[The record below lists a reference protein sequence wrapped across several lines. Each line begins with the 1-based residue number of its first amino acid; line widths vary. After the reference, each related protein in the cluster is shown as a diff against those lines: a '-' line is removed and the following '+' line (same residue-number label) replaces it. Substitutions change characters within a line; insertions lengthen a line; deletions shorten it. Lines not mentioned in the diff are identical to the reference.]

1 MELPP
6 RKRGRPVTRQEDWES
21 TQKRTRLSTSTFQR
35 WRELK
40 NNLALP
46 SDDSVASYLLSVYSK
61 FVIHSDGQEGPFER
75 GNDNPL
81 QSPIDETESFH
92 EHQDEPSRIQFS
104 LSNRSYI
111 CMENE
116 RQEDSTR

>member
-6 RKRGRPVTRQEDWES
+6 RKHGRPVTRQEDWES
-21 TQKRTRLSTSTFQR
+21 TQKRIRLSTSTFQR
-35 WRELK
+35 WQELK

-46 SDDSVASYLLSVYSK
+46 SDDSVASYLLSVFSK
-61 FVIHSDGQEGPFER
+61 FVIHGDGQEGPFKR

-81 QSPIDETESFH
+81 QSPMDEAESFH

-104 LSNRSYI
+104 LATSVWIMNNKKI
-111 CMENE
+111 PLGK
-116 RQEDSTR
+116 

>member
-1 MELPP
+1 MQWNFHRENVADQWPGKKTGNQHKKEFVYL
-6 RKRGRPVTRQEDWES
+6 
-21 TQKRTRLSTSTFQR
+21 LQR

-61 FVIHSDGQEGPFER
+61 FVIHGDGQEGPFEQ

-81 QSPIDETESFH
+81 QSPMDEAESFH
-92 EHQDEPSRIQFS
+92 EHQDGPSRIQFT
-104 LSNRSYI
+104 LSNRSHI

-116 RQEDSTR
+116 WQEDSTR

>member
-6 RKRGRPVTRQEDWES
+6 RKHGRPVTRHEDWES
-21 TQKRTRLSTSTFQR
+21 TQKRIRLSTSTFQR

-46 SDDSVASYLLSVYSK
+46 SDNSVASYLLSVNSK
-61 FVIHSDGQEGPFER
+61 FVIHGDGQEGPFEQ

-81 QSPIDETESFH
+81 QSPMDEAESVH

-104 LSNRSYI
+104 LSNRSHI